1 MLRVLEYKPKS
12 GAAFVDFRKAD
23 VDEKGIVTERN
34 IDVKERRL
42 YRIIELVMIM
52 LQRAKRKVVLF
63 SIIVEGAMQL

>member
-1 MLRVLEYKPKS
+1 MLRVFEYKPKS
-12 GAAFVDFRKAD
+12 GAAFVDFQQAD
-23 VDEKGIVTERN
+23 VDEIGIVTESN

-63 SIIVEGAMQL
+63 SIIVEGAM